1 MDLQYIFQKIEER
14 KEELFQLLSSLV
26 KIDSQNFSSHGNEKE
41 VAEYV
46 HKLCLDMG
54 LESALYS
61 PMDLEGFAEH
71 PDYMP
76 EPGSARFCKSKEHLH
91 SCRSR

>member
-41 VAEYV
+41 VATNEYQENI
-46 HKLCLDMG
+46 C
-54 LESALYS
+54 AI
-61 PMDLEGFAEH
+61 
-71 PDYMP
+71 
-76 EPGSARFCKSKEHLH
+76 
-91 SCRSR
+91 